1 MQNFNRITIQRN
13 KRSQKEPLENISKD
27 SFLLEWTFLLESPQ
41 SNIKGILEGIC
52 FKNKW
57 LPKFF
62 SKKHSI
68 LFFTDDSGT
77 YLTNSFSKTKNYFYV
92 PFGEKI
98 GIKFIKE
105 KNKLHC
111 IFSSTFTDEGMV
123 EEIALNKF
131 NIPFKNIGTKLNQKS
146 VKNIII
152 KTNKLF
158 KK

>member
-13 KRSQKEPLENISKD
+13 KKSQKEPLENISKN
-27 SFLLEWTFLLESPQ
+27 SFLLEWTFLLESPHR
-41 SNIKGILEGIC
+41 NLRGTLEGIY

-62 SKKHSI
+62 SKKHFI
-68 LFFTDDSGT
+68 LFFTDDNGT
-77 YLTNSFSKTKNYFYV
+77 YLKNSFSNNKNYFYV

-98 GIKFIKE
+98 GIKFIKD
-105 KNKLHC
+105 NNVLNS
-111 IFSSTFTDEGMV
+111 IFSSTFSDEGMV
-123 EEIALNKF
+123 EEIPLDKF
-131 NIPFKNIGTKLNQKS
+131 NIPFKNIGTKLDQKS

>member
-1 MQNFNRITIQRN
+1 MQNFNRITIQKN
-13 KRSQKEPLENISKD
+13 KKSQKEPLENISKD
-27 SFLLEWTFLLESPQ
+27 SFLLEWTFLLEAPQ

-62 SKKHSI
+62 SKKYFI
-68 LFFTDDSGT
+68 TFFTDDNGT
-77 YLTNSFSKTKNYFYV
+77 YLKNSFSNNKNYFYV

-98 GIKFIKE
+98 GIKFIKD
-105 KNKLHC
+105 NNVLNS
-111 IFSSTFTDEGMV
+111 IFSSTFSDEGMV

>member
-13 KRSQKEPLENISKD
+13 KKSQKEPLENISKN
-27 SFLLEWTFLLESPQ
+27 SFLLEWTFLLESPHR
-41 SNIKGILEGIC
+41 NLRGTLEGIY

-68 LFFTDDSGT
+68 LFFTDDNGT
-77 YLTNSFSKTKNYFYV
+77 YLKNSFSNNKNYFYV

-98 GIKFIKE
+98 GIKFIKD
-105 KNKLHC
+105 NNVLNS
-111 IFSSTFTDEGMV
+111 IFSSTFSDEGMV
-123 EEIALNKF
+123 EEIPLDKF
-131 NIPFKNIGTKLNQKS
+131 NIPFKNIGTKLDQKS